1 MKTAIPHQLGREEAR
16 RRLRDGTARIDGRL
30 PAQIADIAVTWP
42 SEDRMDLAISAMGQ
56 SIPGHVDIEDDK
68 LVVEVTLPPLLAMF
82 EAPIE
87 QAVRD
92 NGMKLLGSK

>member
-1 MKTAIPHQLGREEAR
+1 MRTSIPHQLGRDEAR
-16 RRLRDGTARIDGRL
+16 RRLREGSAKLGGKL
-30 PAQIADIAVTWP
+30 PPQIGDIAVSWP
-42 SEDRMDLAISAMGQ
+42 GEDRMDLAISAMGQ
-56 SIPGHVDIEDDK
+56 SIPGHVEIEDDR

-92 NGMKLLGSK
+92 NGMKLLGSR